1 MEGAVGTH
9 LATQALAEGMEQD
22 SRASHVGNQTEMGLT
37 TLTPSSRATRSILRE
52 AGQKSTVRCG
62 FFPGRAKILPLL
74 ALVSGESGF
83 AK

>member
-37 TLTPSSRATRSILRE
+37 THSDTLQQCNQKYTQGSWAEIHCQMWVLSRKSKNSPPSCSCE
-52 AGQKSTVRCG
+52 W
-62 FFPGRAKILPLL
+62 
-74 ALVSGESGF
+74 GEWF
-83 AK
+83 C